1 MEIITSIEKMQK
13 LSLKFK
19 REGKKLGFIP
29 TMGCLHEGHLSLVDF
44 LAVKSDILILS
55 IFVNP
60 TQFGEGEDLEQYPRT
75 FEEDVEKSKARGVD
89 IIFAPK
95 ADEMYEFGFST
106 QISESNIS
114 NRLCGKSRPDHFNG
128 VVTVCTKLFNICQP
142 DFVSLGQKD
151 AQQVAVLKKLVN
163 DLNIPLS
170 IEVGE
175 IIREHD
181 GLAMS
186 SRNTYLNHDE
196 RKDALVL
203 SKALDL
209 AKSLVD
215 SGCNKT
221 NEIKEELGK
230 LFKSVSCARVDYVEI
245 VDSETM
251 EFQRKVLSENSLLML
266 AVWINKV
273 RLIDNRLL

>member
-29 TMGCLHEGHLSLVDF
+29 TMGCLHEGHLSLVD
-44 LAVKSDILILS
+44 LIAVKSDILILS

-75 FEEDVEKSKARGVD
+75 FEEDVEESKAKGVD

-95 ADEMYEFGFST
+95 ADEMYKFGFST
-106 QISESNIS
+106 QISESNNIS
-114 NRLCGKSRPDHFNG
+114 NRLCGKSRPNHFNG
-128 VVTVCTKLFNICQP
+128 VVTVCAKLFNICQP

-181 GLAMS
+181 GLA
-186 SRNTYLNHDE
+186 
-196 RKDALVL
+196 
-203 SKALDL
+203 
-209 AKSLVD
+209 
-215 SGCNKT
+215 
-221 NEIKEELGK
+221 I
-230 LFKSVSCARVDYVEI
+230 ARVI
-245 VDSETM
+245 PT
-251 EFQRKVLSENSLLML
+251 
-266 AVWINKV
+266 
-273 RLIDNRLL
+273 

>member
-29 TMGCLHEGHLSLVDF
+29 TMGCLHEGHLSLVDL

-75 FEEDVEKSKARGVD
+75 FEEDVVKSKARGVD

-95 ADEMYEFGFST
+95 ADEMYGFGFST

-114 NRLCGKSRPDHFNG
+114 DRLCGKVGRIILTELLQSAQN
-128 VVTVCTKLFNICQP
+128 CLI
-142 DFVSLGQKD
+142 FVSLTLFHWVKKMLNKWQ
-151 AQQVAVLKKLVN
+151 VLKKLVN

-175 IIREHD
+175 IH
-181 GLAMS
+181 
-186 SRNTYLNHDE
+186 SR
-196 RKDALVL
+196 A
-203 SKALDL
+203 
-209 AKSLVD
+209 
-215 SGCNKT
+215 
-221 NEIKEELGK
+221 
-230 LFKSVSCARVDYVEI
+230 
-245 VDSETM
+245 
-251 EFQRKVLSENSLLML
+251 
-266 AVWINKV
+266 
-273 RLIDNRLL
+273 